1 MDHPLYTISYVA
13 DIENV
18 LVIMINRITPPSPAD
33 PSQGEEGIGVKGRE
47 SVEARVEGKGEEEVG
62 ECGKEG
68 GGGGVERT
76 ERDKDV
82 GQDSVGEEVEEG
94 DNGMHVGPIPRM
106 ICHVLET
113 KDVSAV
119 HVQCTVYL
127 CMYMYMYILLPHLC
141 QVFVFTQMH
150 VKQCY
155 ETRWIL
161 SSVSKEAAISD
172 DATHSFTRAY

>member
-47 SVEARVEGKGEEEVG
+47 SVEARVEGKGKGEEEVG

-76 ERDKDV
+76 EREKDV
-82 GQDSVGEEVEEG
+82 GQDSLGEEVEEG

-119 HVQCTVYL
+119 HVQCILVHVHVVYTSTT
-127 CMYMYMYILLPHLC
+127 
-141 QVFVFTQMH
+141 FVPGFCFHTNA
-150 VKQCY
+150 C
-155 ETRWIL
+155 
-161 SSVSKEAAISD
+161 
-172 DATHSFTRAY
+172 